1 MDPGVERPAV
11 GQRPGRN
18 GPLRGHHGTLVT
30 LSSRPPQRVAFAA
43 MEMPSGVS
51 SPCGPLLPCCKRLP
65 LVSRV
70 VFLSMLSVLEPAL
83 GFGLE
88 MWWWCS
94 LINREEQAF
103 LLVQLS
109 NKNTPAF
116 PTVSRVPEEKG
127 GAAESRRSP
136 GSTANAVAEGLAIC

>member
-1 MDPGVERPAV
+1 
-11 GQRPGRN
+11 
-18 GPLRGHHGTLVT
+18 
-30 LSSRPPQRVAFAA
+30 
-43 MEMPSGVS
+43 
-51 SPCGPLLPCCKRLP
+51 
-65 LVSRV
+65 
-70 VFLSMLSVLEPAL
+70 MLSVLEPAL

>member
-70 VFLSMLSVLEPAL
+70 VFFKHAERAGARAGLWFGNVVVVFTYKQRGAGFPLSSA
-83 GFGLE
+83 
-88 MWWWCS
+88 
-94 LINREEQAF
+94 
-103 LLVQLS
+103 
-109 NKNTPAF
+109 
-116 PTVSRVPEEKG
+116 
-127 GAAESRRSP
+127 
-136 GSTANAVAEGLAIC
+136 